1 MMAGK
6 SFEVWEKRQ
15 SAARF
20 LDGYAVSASVA
31 IQMEKRTAA
40 MFKSSDPLHNVFCHA
55 ETV

>member
-1 MMAGK
+1 MMAEK
-6 SFEVWEKRQ
+6 SFEVWEKRR

-20 LDGYAVSASVA
+20 LDGNAVSTSVV

-40 MFKSSDPLHNVFCHA
+40 MLNSSDPLHNVFCHA